1 MNDVGTGCGV
11 EDKGVRVL
19 MAVKSSD
26 RSDIFMPLFSD
37 SLQTFA
43 ISSDIETLFCFC
55 CRSGVSGDTA
65 GDGAGDR
72 D

>member
-11 EDKGVRVL
+11 GDKGVRVL

-43 ISSDIETLFCFC
+43 ISSDTVAPFGAC
-55 CRSGVSGDTA
+55 CRSGVFGGTK
-65 GDGAGDR
+65 GGGADDR